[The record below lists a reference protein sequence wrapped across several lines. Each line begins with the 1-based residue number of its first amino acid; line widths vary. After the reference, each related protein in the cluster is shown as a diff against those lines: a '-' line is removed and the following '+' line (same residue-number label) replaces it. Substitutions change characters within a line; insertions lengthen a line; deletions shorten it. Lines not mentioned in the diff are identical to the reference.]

1 MIFQLLLASLQSTIL
16 EQPLAQVQLAG
27 NLLAS
32 ASQVAEILVVA
43 VAVVCTPVLVM
54 MPMVVVVDRA

>member
-1 MIFQLLLASLQSTIL
+1 MIFQLQPDILLHTIL
-16 EQPLAQVQLAG
+16 EQLPAQVQLAG

-32 ASQVAEILVVA
+32 ANRGAEIPVVV

-54 MPMVVVVDRA
+54 MPMAVVVVQA